1 MKIILKRLNEAVHF
15 EAVNEEGQCVQLDGS
30 EDIGGQGLGMRP
42 MQLVLAALASC
53 SSIDVVVL
61 LKKMRQ
67 PLEELQV
74 EVDGQRALD
83 EIPAVFRKIH
93 LKFVLGGSL
102 DEEKVK
108 KAITLS
114 VEKYCSVAKMLEK
127 TAEITWEYQ
136 INQNN

>member
-1 MKIILKRLNEAVHF
+1 MKITLKRLNEAVHF
-15 EAVNEEGQCVQLDGS
+15 EAANEEGQSVQMDGGP
-30 EDIGGQGLGMRP
+30 DIGGEGLGMRP

-67 PLEELQV
+67 PLKDLQV
-74 EVDGQRALD
+74 EVDGQRAV
-83 EIPAVFRKIH
+83 EEVPAVFRKIH
-93 LKFVLGGSL
+93 MKFLLGGAL

-108 KAITLS
+108 KAISMS

-136 INQNN
+136 IKQTN

>member
-102 DEEKVK
+102 DEEKVQ

>member
-1 MKIILKRLNEAVHF
+1 MKITLKRLNEAVHF
-15 EAVNEEGQCVQLDGS
+15 EAANEEGQSVQLDGS
-30 EDIGGQGLGMRP
+30 PDIGGVGLGMRP

-67 PLEELQV
+67 PLEDLQL
-74 EVDGQRALD
+74 EVDGQRAVD

-93 LKFVLGGSL
+93 MKFLLGGEL

-108 KAITLS
+108 KAISMS

-136 INQNN
+136 IKHTN